1 MNITNAF
8 NKICLTKFLLLYF
21 SEDAMNELKAC
32 ELRWLKEKT
41 DRKKQ
46 LADVLLKWQNHA
58 RDRREQFSREKSQL
72 ETECQALIELTRMQ
86 REAGK
91 AMADLKD
98 SLVQQI
104 AMPVN
109 YYAV

>member
-1 MNITNAF
+1 
-8 NKICLTKFLLLYF
+8 
-21 SEDAMNELKAC
+21 MNELKAC
-32 ELRWLKEKT
+32 EQRWLKEKT
-41 DRKKQ
+41 ERKKQ
-46 LADVLLKWQNHA
+46 ISDVLLKWQNHA
-58 RDRREQFSREKSQL
+58 RDRREQFDREKSQL

-104 AMPVN
+104 AMPVKLFCISN
-109 YYAV
+109 L